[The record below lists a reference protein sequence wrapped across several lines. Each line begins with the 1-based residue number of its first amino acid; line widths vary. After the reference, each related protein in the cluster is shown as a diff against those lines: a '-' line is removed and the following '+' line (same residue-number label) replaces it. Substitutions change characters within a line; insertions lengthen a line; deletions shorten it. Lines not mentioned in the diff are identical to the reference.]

1 MGILIEGFIFALSA
15 FGLVACG
22 YLLAL
27 KRAQAQELRAEQA
40 EARALLLETAAGKL
54 PASAPFSPP
63 SASPGQDSSTV
74 STSPSLQ
81 GGAGAVSSLWA
92 ALDARYLF
100 VSFEE
105 EIRRARSR
113 NTSLTLL
120 TLLLENLEAS
130 SPDEESPNSSRLVRG
145 VAHALRGQMRGC
157 DTCIRYA
164 ANQFILI
171 LPGVSREESRR
182 VERRVRVALQGISCE
197 TRSGTSL
204 RPRASLASATF
215 PEDGG
220 SFDQLLTLADSRRSQ
235 DSLAAVPG
243 LPAPHPSSS
252 RLRVPPP
259 VLSRN

>member
-1 MGILIEGFIFALSA
+1 MLIEGLILVLSA
-15 FGLVACG
+15 CGLVACG

-27 KRAQAQELRAEQA
+27 KRAQAQDLGERPPQG
-40 EARALLLETAAGKL
+40 LETGGRL
-54 PASAPFSPP
+54 PAPTA
-63 SASPGQDSSTV
+63 SASSLPAAPAQGSSQ
-74 STSPSLQ
+74 S
-81 GGAGAVSSLWA
+81 GAGTGSSFWA

-120 TLLLENLEAS
+120 TVLLENLEAI
-130 SPDEESPNSSRLVRG
+130 SPDQESHNSSRIVRG

-157 DTCIRYA
+157 DTCVRYA
-164 ANQFILI
+164 GNQFILI
-171 LPGVSREESRR
+171 LPGVSRDESRR
-182 VERRVRVALQGISCE
+182 VERRIRVALQGVSCE
-197 TRSGTSL
+197 ARSGASL
-204 RPRASLASATF
+204 RPRASLGSATF

-259 VLSRN
+259 VISRN